1 MKEEQPFDV
10 IIIGGSYAGL
20 SAAIALGRAIR
31 NVLVIDSGNPCNKNA
46 PQAHNFITWD
56 GANPLTIIKK
66 AREDVLRYPTIKFL
80 EGIVKHAN
88 RLDSG
93 FEVQTEKGEKFSAK
107 KLLFATGV
115 SENFPDI
122 KNIAEC
128 WGISVLHCPYCH
140 GYEVKD
146 KKTGIL
152 VDGTNAVEEC
162 ITLKNWTKEVTLF
175 TNDKDSLT
183 NHQKNQLE
191 RYGINLVSKKIDLI
205 EHTNGQIT
213 TIHFADGSKSDIPVI
228 YAKLSIRQHCD
239 IPRELGCRITASGH
253 IKVNAKKKTTV
264 AGVFA
269 AGDNSNTY
277 RTISIATASGTMAGM
292 MINGELILDDLKKL
306 NRISSY
312 VYP

>member
-31 NVLVIDSGNPCNKNA
+31 NVLIIDNGDPCNKNA

-56 GANPLTIIKK
+56 GAVPATIIEK
-66 AREDVLRYPTIKFL
+66 AKEDVLKYSTIKFL
-80 EGIVKHAN
+80 KGTVKHAD
-88 RLDSG
+88 RLASG
-93 FEVQTEKGEKFSAK
+93 FAVMTENGEKFRTK

-146 KKTGIL
+146 KRTGIL

-162 ITLKNWTKEVTLF
+162 IILKNWTKEVVLF
-175 TNDKDSLT
+175 TNGGNSLT

-191 RYGINLVSKKIDLI
+191 RYGIEVIAKKIDHI
-205 EHTNGQIT
+205 EHKNGNIE
-213 TIHFADGSKSDIPVI
+213 TIHFVDGSQSNIPVI

-239 IPRELGCRITASGH
+239 IPKELGCRITASGH

-264 AGVFA
+264 SGVFA

-277 RTISIATASGTMAGM
+277 RTISVATASGTMAGM